1 MMLWIIGV
9 GGILGS
15 ISRFVLGTWVTSR
28 ASSPYPF
35 GTFVINV
42 SGSFILG
49 CLVTLHG
56 QQEISEMLYAFFGL
70 GFCGAYTTFSTFGV
84 ETIRLLERKR
94 TAQAAIYVISS
105 VVLSIVSAGLGFL
118 IYNT

>member
-1 MMLWIIGV
+1 MLWMIGV

-15 ISRFVLGTWVTSR
+15 ISRFLLGTWVASRTS
-28 ASSPYPF
+28 SSYPF

-49 CLVTLHG
+49 CLAALYG
-56 QQEISEMLYAFFGL
+56 QHEISEILYDFFAI

-84 ETIRLLERKR
+84 ETIRLLEHKR
-94 TAQAAIYVISS
+94 TAQAMIYVISS
-105 VVLSIVSAGLGFL
+105 VLLSMVGAGAGFM
-118 IYNT
+118 IFNT

>member
-1 MMLWIIGV
+1 MLWIIGV
-9 GGILGS
+9 GGVLGS
-15 ISRFVLGTWVTSR
+15 ISRFMLGTWVTSR
-28 ASSPYPF
+28 TSSSYPF

-49 CLVTLHG
+49 CLAAFHG
-56 QQEISEMLYAFFGL
+56 QHEISEMLYAFFGI

-94 TAQAAIYVISS
+94 TAQAIIYVISS
-105 VVLSIVSAGLGFL
+105 VVISIVVAGAGFL
-118 IYNT
+118 IFNT